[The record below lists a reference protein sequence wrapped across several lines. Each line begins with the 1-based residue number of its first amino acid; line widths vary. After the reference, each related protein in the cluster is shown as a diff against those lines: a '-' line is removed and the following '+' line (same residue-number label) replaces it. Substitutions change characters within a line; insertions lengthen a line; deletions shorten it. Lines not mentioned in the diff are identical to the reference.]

1 MGPKLL
7 AAAAQAMPI
16 PAAGPHWLGWALRR
30 NGEDEPRWADIDT
43 IVRAASTKPAA
54 DASVYIWDVSCK
66 LAAQGSSFNPQDCW
80 DSLVA
85 AINKIFDA
93 VNDSAPRGVHESST
107 TNTVAPGRRLRREG
121 VQARRRG
128 FRAGERALPRPV
140 DAGARPRER
149 YRPRDL
155 RILRPAAGG
164 RLAPREELAGLHGV
178 SPLSVS

>member
-16 PAAGPHWLGWALRR
+16 PTPASGHWLRWALCHD
-30 NGEDEPRWADIDT
+30 GEDEPRWSDIDT

-80 DSLVA
+80 DSLIA

-93 VNDSAPRGVHESST
+93 VTDSAPRCVHESST
-107 TNTVAPGRRLRREG
+107 TNTVAPACIALCT
-121 VQARRRG
+121 
-128 FRAGERALPRPV
+128 RAGFSERGIASTFVTSREAATNHSTRCLEQMV
-140 DAGARPRER
+140 D
-149 YRPRDL
+149 
-155 RILRPAAGG
+155 
-164 RLAPREELAGLHGV
+164 
-178 SPLSVS
+178 SVAT